1 MSSFLLTA
9 VEQEE
14 EKKNL
19 TCKGENSFRNYL
31 QVRKV
36 KKKKKVTNE
45 TNASTLLRAFTL
57 FSTLFSS
64 HLLHTHTKKC
74 MYIPS

>member
-14 EKKNL
+14 EKKYL
-19 TCKGENSFRNYL
+19 TCKGENSFGNYL

-36 KKKKKVTNE
+36 KKKKK
-45 TNASTLLRAFTL
+45 
-57 FSTLFSS
+57 
-64 HLLHTHTKKC
+64 
-74 MYIPS
+74 

>member
-36 KKKKKVTNE
+36 KKKKWQMKQMQVLSFE
-45 TNASTLLRAFTL
+45 PSHCSLLYSLPT
-57 FSTLFSS
+57 SY
-64 HLLHTHTKKC
+64 THKKKC

>member
-36 KKKKKVTNE
+36 KKKKWQMKQMQVLSFE
-45 TNASTLLRAFTL
+45 PSHCSLLYSLPTYFI
-57 FSTLFSS
+57 
-64 HLLHTHTKKC
+64 HTQKKC

>member
-36 KKKKKVTNE
+36 KKKKKSDKWNKCKYSPSSLHIVLY
-45 TNASTLLRAFTL
+45 SIL
-57 FSTLFSS
+57 FPLTSY
-64 HLLHTHTKKC
+64 THKK
-74 MYIPS
+74 MYVYP

>member
-36 KKKKKVTNE
+36 KKKVTNE

-64 HLLHTHTKKC
+64 HLLHTHTKK
-74 MYIPS
+74 MYVYP